1 MNFIWLN
8 TTRKAFD
15 HIWSRH
21 FSEDEIIEYKLKLL
35 DRIEGKITLMKTSM
49 PVNNSDWKGSFKITV
64 DKFIV
69 YYSFSNDKKICF
81 IEYFKHMSQISELE
95 R

>member
-1 MNFIWLN
+1 MNFIWLS
-8 TTRKAFD
+8 TSRKAFD

-21 FSEDEIIEYKLKLL
+21 FSEIEIIEYKLKLL
-35 DRIEGKITLMKTSM
+35 NRIESKITLMQVSV
-49 PVNNSDWKGSFKITV
+49 PINNSDWKGSFKITV

-69 YYSFSNDKKICF
+69 YYSFSNDKKFCY

>member
-1 MNFIWLN
+1 MKFIWLN

-21 FSEDEIIEYKLKLL
+21 FSETEIIDYKLSLL
-35 DRIEGKITLMKTSM
+35 DRIENKIILIKSSM
-49 PVNNSDWKGSFKITV
+49 PVNNSNWNGSFKISV
-64 DKFIV
+64 DRFIV
-69 YYSFSNDKKICF
+69 YYSFSNDMKICY